1 MKMIHKFNPSLI
13 SKEDLER
20 IVVGIDMII
29 DRLKKKIEMGVN
41 GSVTHTIIIGQRG
54 MGKTTILLL
63 LYYKVKEKFKEVI
76 PITFPGGEYS
86 ILSLADLFLELL
98 NELYKET
105 KDNKVDEII
114 KRIKEEDENSI
125 VDYSLEFLRN
135 FSKKNGKIFLLLI
148 DNIHII
154 FRQMDEEDLG
164 RLREILM
171 KDNMFIITGSAP
183 FVFDEIVNY
192 DKAFYNFFEIE
203 NLKELTLEECKE
215 MIKKVAKINGHKEIS
230 ENIDNYIPKI
240 SAILHLSGGNP
251 RILLM
256 FYEIMSKFG
265 VSEVEEQ
272 LKKLLDELTP
282 YYQSRLESLSPQ
294 EKRIFDAMA
303 LTDCATPTE
312 ISKNAR
318 IGNVG
323 PPIKK
328 LLDKGYVKISKQ
340 KRRKI
345 VLYEISEPLFGIW
358 REMRVYGREE
368 PKFLIKFLEIWFN
381 QGNLGLSFY
390 RLNRYSEEDIRK
402 DMRMSPKDIERH
414 HNNLGNSFYY
424 SKRYEEAEREY
435 GEAIRINPNLAEPHN
450 NLGILLQI
458 LKRYEEAEKEYKEA
472 IRLNPNDLQGHV
484 NIINLLITQKR
495 YDGVLDVLNFML
507 KVEIKEILDK
517 KEFLRIAFFNLL
529 KDLIS
534 HKQIYYANVALKM
547 IMAKDE
553 EYGELFMPFSK
564 AINYIKAKMEN
575 KPDPDI
581 ILDRLHSEV
590 RKIVEEIIKLAEDGQ
605 K

>member
-20 IVVGIDMII
+20 IVVGRDMII

-41 GSVTHTIIIGQRG
+41 ESVTHTIIIGQRG

-76 PITFPGGEYS
+76 PITFPEEEYS

-114 KRIKEEDENSI
+114 KRIKEEDKDSI
-125 VDYSLEFLRN
+125 VDYSLEFMRN

-154 FRQMDEEDLG
+154 FQQMDKENLG

-183 FVFDEIVNY
+183 SVFDEIVNY
-192 DKAFYNFFEIE
+192 NKAFYNFFEIE

-265 VSEVEEQ
+265 VSEVEEL

-294 EKRIFDAMA
+294 ERKIFDAMA

-312 ISKNAR
+312 ISKNTR

-323 PPIKK
+323 PPIKN
-328 LLDKGYVKISKQ
+328 LLDKEYVKISKQ

-381 QGNLGLSFY
+381 PGNLRLPFY
-390 RLNRYSEEDIRK
+390 RLNRYFEEDIRK
-402 DMRMSPKDIERH
+402 DIGISPKDIERH
-414 HNNLGNSFYY
+414 HNNLGNSFYD

-435 GEAIRINPNLAEPHN
+435 RKAIQKNPNNTGAHYNLGILLCDLGSCEEAEREYREVIRINPNNTGAHN
-450 NLGILLQI
+450 NLGL
-458 LKRYEEAEKEYKEA
+458 
-472 IRLNPNDLQGHV
+472 
-484 NIINLLITQKR
+484 
-495 YDGVLDVLNFML
+495 
-507 KVEIKEILDK
+507 
-517 KEFLRIAFFNLL
+517 LL
-529 KDLIS
+529 KDLERF
-534 HKQIYYANVALKM
+534 
-547 IMAKDE
+547 E
-553 EYGELFMPFSK
+553 EAEREYRK
-564 AINYIKAKMEN
+564 AIQKIRILLNH
-575 KPDPDI
+575 I
-581 ILDRLHSEV
+581 IT
-590 RKIVEEIIKLAEDGQ
+590 
-605 K
+605 